1 MLGSWSVTA
10 KTTSTGLRKCGI
22 VSLSRPGHAATGG
35 KRLPPPTKA
44 MFAALNKLSVA
55 MWIRDMAGALT
66 PFTDLRH

>member
-1 MLGSWSVTA
+1 
-10 KTTSTGLRKCGI
+10 
-22 VSLSRPGHAATGG
+22 
-35 KRLPPPTKA
+35 